1 MKAVV
6 LLSGGMDS
14 TTTLALALKECDEV
28 YTISF
33 DYGQKHRFELNQSEI
48 ISKKMGAKKHY
59 VVKIDVGSF
68 IKSAL
73 VGDDGET
80 KHSDD
85 SVENTYVPARNTL
98 FLSYASALAESIGAE
113 KIYTGVSGVDY
124 GGQRPDTREIF
135 IKRFQDLIDVALN
148 CTANEG
154 KKIELIAPF
163 ANSPRLERLKKGI
176 ELGVDFSLTRTC
188 YSVDENGV
196 SCGECDSCLARL
208 DAFKQL
214 NMEDPIP
221 YKNRKDE
228 K

>member
-14 TTTLALALKECDEV
+14 TTTLAIALKECDDV

-33 DYGQKHRFELNQSEI
+33 DYGQKHRFELKQSEV
-48 ISKKMGAKKHY
+48 ISKKMGAKRHY
-59 VVKIDVGSF
+59 VIKIDVAGF
-68 IKSAL
+68 IKSSL
-73 VGDDGET
+73 VGENGET
-80 KHSDD
+80 KHSDE

-98 FLSYASALAESIGAE
+98 FLSYASALAESVGAE

-135 IKRFQDLIDVALN
+135 INRFQDLIDVALN

-154 KKIELIAPF
+154 KKIEIVAPF
-163 ANSPRLERLKKGI
+163 VNKERLERLKEGI
-176 ELGVDFSLTRTC
+176 KLGVDFSLTRTC
-188 YSVDENGV
+188 YSLDEEGV

-208 DAFKQL
+208 DAFSKIGL
-214 NMEDPIP
+214 EDPIP
-221 YKNRKDE
+221 YKNKEE

>member
-1 MKAVV
+1 
-6 LLSGGMDS
+6 
-14 TTTLALALKECDEV
+14 
-28 YTISF
+28 
-33 DYGQKHRFELNQSEI
+33 
-48 ISKKMGAKKHY
+48 MGAKKHF
-59 VVKIDVGSF
+59 VINVDVKSF

-73 VGDDGET
+73 VGTDGET
-80 KHSDD
+80 KHSEE

-124 GGQRPDTREIF
+124 GGQRPDTREVF

-148 CTANEG
+148 CTANDG
-154 KKIELIAPF
+154 KKIEIVAPF
-163 ANSPRLERLKKGI
+163 VNTERLGRLKKGI

-188 YSVDENGV
+188 YALDENGV

-208 DAFKQL
+208 DAFKAL
-214 NMEDPIP
+214 NLEDPIP
-221 YKNRKDE
+221 YKKKGE

>member
-14 TTTLALALKECDEV
+14 TATLALALKECEEV

-33 DYGQKHRFELNQSEI
+33 DYGQKHRFELNQSKI
-48 ISKKMGAKKHY
+48 ISEKMGAKKHFI
-59 VVKIDVGSF
+59 VNVDVKNI
-68 IKSAL
+68 IKSDL
-73 VGDDGET
+73 VGEDGNT

-85 SVENTYVPARNTL
+85 SIENTYVPVRNTL
-98 FLSYASALAESIGAE
+98 FLSYAAALAESIGAE

-135 IKRFQDLIDVALN
+135 IERFQKLIDVALN
-148 CTANEG
+148 CTANDN
-154 KKIELIAPF
+154 KKMDIVAPF
-163 ANSPRLERLKKGI
+163 VNSARIERLKKGI

-188 YSVDENGV
+188 YAVDENGV

-214 NMEDPIP
+214 KLIDPIP
-221 YKNRKDE
+221 YKRKE
-228 K
+228 EE

>member
-14 TTTLALALKECDEV
+14 TATLAIALKECDEV

-33 DYGQKHRFELNQSEI
+33 DYGQKHRFELNQSKI
-48 ISKKMGAKKHY
+48 ISEKMGAKKHY
-59 VVKIDVGSF
+59 VVKVDVKSF
-68 IKSAL
+68 IKSSL
-73 VGDDGET
+73 VGEDGNT

-85 SVENTYVPARNTL
+85 SIENTYVPARNTL
-98 FLSYASALAESIGAE
+98 FLSYAASLAESIGAE

-135 IKRFQDLIDVALN
+135 IKRFQKLIDVALN

-154 KKIELIAPF
+154 KKIEIIAPF
-163 ANSPRLERLKKGI
+163 VNKERLERLKEGI
-176 ELGVDFSLTRTC
+176 KLGVDFSLTRTC
-188 YSVDENGV
+188 YAVDEDGV

-208 DAFKQL
+208 EAFKKL
-214 NMEDPIP
+214 KIKDPIP
-221 YKNRKDE
+221 YKNKEE